1 MPGTERWDG
10 LGASKEVLCDDD
22 DVDQDQDEDVEDDYL

>member
-1 MPGTERWDG
+1 MPGTDRWDG

-22 DVDQDQDEDVEDDYL
+22 DDEDQDDVNDYL